1 MQVKCSVD
9 LQCDLIKKVLG
20 VAKGLIPNDSL
31 KSYLVRESF
40 LLVIGRLGKTHKIIT
55 RASTFKCFIYQK
67 SQSNG

>member
-40 LLVIGRLGKTHKIIT
+40 LLVIEENTQDYNKGINIQVFL
-55 RASTFKCFIYQK
+55 YQK

>member
-9 LQCDLIKKVLG
+9 LQCDLIKKVLR

-31 KSYLVRESF
+31 KSYLVRESL
-40 LLVIGRLGKTHKIIT
+40 LLVIEENTQDYNKGINIQV
-55 RASTFKCFIYQK
+55 FIYQK

>member
-40 LLVIGRLGKTHKIIT
+40 LFVIGENT
-55 RASTFKCFIYQK
+55 K

>member
-40 LLVIGRLGKTHKIIT
+40 LLVIGEKHTRL
-55 RASTFKCFIYQK
+55 
-67 SQSNG
+67 

>member
-20 VAKGLIPNDSL
+20 IAKGLIPNDSL

-40 LLVIGRLGKTHKIIT
+40 LLVIGENTQDYNKGINIQVFYISK
-55 RASTFKCFIYQK
+55 K
-67 SQSNG
+67 SV